1 MSLGLMD
8 KPKPDL
14 LRLREIIS
22 VLFKY
27 KFGNIMTHAGFKT
40 SFKVNVLRSSDFK
53 SDLDNT
59 APERLRL
66 VLEELGTTFI
76 KLGQVLS
83 TRPDLVGKE
92 VAEELSKLQDEVP
105 PFNFEDVKS
114 VIENELEGPI
124 NEFFQDFEKTPI
136 ASASIAQV
144 HRAWLIDGTEV
155 AVKVQRLNLEEE
167 IKKDTTLMRYLARQ
181 MDKRIKNVKY
191 YNLPSIVDEF
201 ERVIENEMDFTQEA
215 RNLEKFRSMFEKDPQ
230 VYAPKVYRKFSTSQV
245 LTMEFIHGTKI
256 SEILESDIEI
266 DRRKIAEIGTESY
279 FKMIFLNGFFHADP
293 HPGNIFVMENNV
305 LCFVDFGMI
314 GHLDHEFMD
323 NLAELFIYTINYDIK
338 GMVNQMMY
346 MRLIDDSVNIEELRF
361 DLLNLLDRYYGAQID
376 DIGGLINAFSMPEIL
391 IKHKIKLPKDFILLG
406 RVITMAEDIGRKLDP
421 TFNGIHLTQPLIKKI
436 IKKKLSPLNILEYQT
451 QYLFEIEH
459 LLKDLPQTM
468 NRLVLRLENG
478 KINMETDLK
487 GLDKFSDRLETM
499 TNRISLAV
507 LISSVIIGSSLILQ
521 TNKGMPMPTIGF
533 SSVGL
538 VIFLIGSIFALVLT
552 ISIIRKGRL

>member
-1 MSLGLMD
+1 
-8 KPKPDL
+8 
-14 LRLREIIS
+14 
-22 VLFKY
+22 
-27 KFGNIMTHAGFKT
+27 
-40 SFKVNVLRSSDFK
+40 
-53 SDLDNT
+53 
-59 APERLRL
+59 
-66 VLEELGTTFI
+66 
-76 KLGQVLS
+76 
-83 TRPDLVGKE
+83 
-92 VAEELSKLQDEVP
+92 
-105 PFNFEDVKS
+105 
-114 VIENELEGPI
+114 
-124 NEFFQDFEKTPI
+124 
-136 ASASIAQV
+136 
-144 HRAWLIDGTEV
+144 
-155 AVKVQRLNLEEE
+155 
-167 IKKDTTLMRYLARQ
+167 
-181 MDKRIKNVKY
+181 
-191 YNLPSIVDEF
+191 
-201 ERVIENEMDFTQEA
+201 
-215 RNLEKFRSMFEKDPQ
+215 
-230 VYAPKVYRKFSTSQV
+230 
-245 LTMEFIHGTKI
+245 MEFIHGTKI

-436 IKKKLSPLNILEYQT
+436 IKKKLSPLNLLEYQT

-468 NRLVLRLENG
+468 NRLVLRLEKG